1 MTRPETT
8 QVERRRP
15 TGLGPVRL
23 SLPSPVPEGPEVV
36 DQVVNG
42 IGVEAVKAR
51 AVCRPIEREE
61 YA

>member
-1 MTRPETT
+1 MAIPEKSI
-8 QVERRRP
+8 VIRRFRS
-15 TGLGPVRL
+15 VRL
-23 SLPSPVPEGPEVV
+23 SFPSPVPEGPEVV